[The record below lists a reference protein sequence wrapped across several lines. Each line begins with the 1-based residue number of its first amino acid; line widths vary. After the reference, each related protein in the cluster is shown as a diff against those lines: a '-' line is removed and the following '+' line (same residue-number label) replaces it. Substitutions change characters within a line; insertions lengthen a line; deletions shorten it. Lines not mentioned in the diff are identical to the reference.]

1 MANKKT
7 WSANDIMNWQAKTF
21 PRSTVEGQI
30 EKFCE
35 EFVEVSEAH
44 AAKSPATVIADELAD
59 MFIAACG
66 ILRLNVVAG
75 TKAFS
80 DLLNVQCALEVSG
93 RRLNNAINR
102 KMRINAARKWRYRD
116 GLYKQV

>member
-35 EFVEVSEAH
+35 EFAEVSEAY
-44 AAKSPATVIADELAD
+44 ANNAPATVIAGELAD
-59 MFIAACG
+59 MFIVACG
-66 ILRLNVVAG
+66 ILRLNAVAG
-75 TKAFS
+75 AKAFS
-80 DLLNVQCALEVSG
+80 DLLNVQCALEVSV

-102 KMRINAARKWRYRD
+102 KMGINAARKWRYRD
-116 GLYKQV
+116 GQYKHI

>member
-30 EKFCE
+30 EKFRE
-35 EFVEVSEAH
+35 EFAELVSASTNG
-44 AAKSPATVIADELAD
+44 ASATAVAGELAD
-59 MFIAACG
+59 MFIVACG
-66 ILRLNVVAG
+66 ILRLDAAAG
-75 TKAFS
+75 AKAFS
-80 DLLNVQCALEVSG
+80 DLIRIQVAMEVTD

-102 KMRINAARKWRYRD
+102 KMGINVTRKWRYRD
-116 GLYKQV
+116 GQYKHI

>member
-7 WSANDIMNWQAKTF
+7 WSANDIMNWQSKTF

-35 EFVEVSEAH
+35 EFNEVAEAF
-44 AAKSPATVIADELAD
+44 ANDAPATVVAGELAD
-59 MFIAACG
+59 MFIVACG
-66 ILRLNVVAG
+66 ILRLDAVAG
-75 TKAFS
+75 AKAFS
-80 DLLNVQCALEVSG
+80 DLLNVQCALEVSD

-102 KMRINAARKWRYRD
+102 KMEVNVARKWRYRD
-116 GLYKQV
+116 GLYKHA